1 MNSRIPKIC
10 TVVFSYYPADVRVR
24 REAEAL
30 VEAGMSVD
38 VICLRNHAEPSQ
50 EIVDSVL
57 VYRLPMQRKRAGKLR
72 YIWEY
77 IYFIFLAFFKLSL
90 LHMWKRYNLIHV
102 HNMPDILVFS
112 ALIPRLLGVK
122 VIIDLH
128 DPMPEAYIAKY
139 STKESHVAIRAL
151 RFMEKCSIR
160 FAHLVLTPTVACRN
174 LFIDR
179 GCPPQK
185 IEVIM
190 NLPQERFFLRD
201 NTENSKMGRANR
213 ERFTIMY
220 NGTITERYGLNKAIE
235 AISRVRDKIPNLLLH
250 VYGEGDFVNQFLDRV
265 IELDLEDVVYYHGL
279 VSPETI
285 AVAIQS
291 IDIGLIPNEHS
302 RHWDLAVPTRI
313 FEFLSLK
320 KPVIVPR
327 TKGILD
333 YFDDQSL
340 HFFESG
346 NVQSMAAAILD
357 AYINPAKGRVVLEH
371 GIKINQRYRWELQK
385 QRLVELVT
393 NLIGINVSILAK
405 HRVLEKN

>member
-1 MNSRIPKIC
+1 MNSRKPQIC
-10 TVVFSYYPADVRVR
+10 AVVFSNYPADVRVR

-38 VICLRNHAEPSQ
+38 IICLRNHAESSQ
-50 EIVDSVL
+50 EVVDGVL
-57 VYRLPMQRKRAGKLR
+57 VYRLPMQRMQRRRVRKLR

-77 IYFIFLAFFKLSL
+77 VYFIFLAFFKLSL
-90 LHMWKRYNLIHV
+90 LHMQKRYNLIHV

-128 DPMPEAYIAKY
+128 DPMPENYMARY
-139 STKESHVAIRAL
+139 SIKESHVTIRAL

-160 FAHLVLTPTVACRN
+160 FAHLVLTPNVAFRN

-190 NLPQERFFLRD
+190 NLPQERFFRRD
-201 NTENSKMGRANR
+201 NIENSKMGRANR
-213 ERFTIMY
+213 NKFVIMY
-220 NGTITERYGLNKAIE
+220 NGTITERFGLNKALE
-235 AISRVRDKIPNLLLH
+235 AISRVRDKIPNLVLH
-250 VYGEGDFVNQFLDRV
+250 VYGEGDFVNQFLDHV
-265 IELDLEDVVYYHGL
+265 VELDLEDVVYYHGP
-279 VSPETI
+279 VSHETM
-285 AVAIQS
+285 AVVIQS

-302 RHWDLAVPTRI
+302 RSWDLAVPTRI
-313 FEFLSLK
+313 FEYLSLR

-346 NVQSMAAAILD
+346 NAQSMAEAILD
-357 AYINPAKGRVVLEH
+357 AYINPAKSRVVLEN
-371 GIKINQRYRWELQK
+371 GIKINQGYRWELQK
-385 QRLVELVT
+385 QYLVDLVT
-393 NLIGINVSILAK
+393 NLIGI
-405 HRVLEKN
+405 

>member
-1 MNSRIPKIC
+1 MNARIPQIC
-10 TVVFSYYPADVRVR
+10 TVVFSNYPDDVRVR

-30 VEAGMSVD
+30 VKAGMSVD
-38 VICLRNHAEPSQ
+38 VICLPRNRVEPSR
-50 EIVDSVL
+50 EVVDGVL
-57 VYRLPMQRKRAGKLR
+57 VYKLPVQRRRAGKLR

-77 IYFIFLAFFKLSL
+77 VYFIFLAFFKLSL
-90 LHMWKRYNLIHV
+90 LHMQKRYNLIHV

-128 DPMPEAYIAKY
+128 DPMPENYMARY
-139 STKESHVAIRAL
+139 SIKESHVTIRAL

-160 FAHLVLTPTVACRN
+160 FAHLVLTPNVAFRN

-190 NLPQERFFLRD
+190 NLPQERFFHRD
-201 NTENSKMGRANR
+201 NIENSKMGRANR
-213 ERFTIMY
+213 DKFVILY
-220 NGTITERYGLNKAIE
+220 NGTITERFGLNKALE
-235 AISRVRDKIPNLLLH
+235 AISRVRDKIPNLVLH

-265 IELDLEDVVYYHGL
+265 VELDLEDVVYYHGP
-279 VSPETI
+279 VSHEAM
-285 AVAIQS
+285 AVVIQS

-302 RHWDLAVPTRI
+302 RSWDLAVPTRI
-313 FEFLSLK
+313 FEYLSLG

-346 NVQSMAAAILD
+346 NAQSMAEAILD
-357 AYINPAKGRVVLEH
+357 AYINPAKSRVVLEN
-371 GIKINQRYRWELQK
+371 GIKINQGYRWELQK
-385 QRLVELVT
+385 QYLVELVT
-393 NLIGINVSILAK
+393 NLIRI
-405 HRVLEKN
+405 